1 MHGWMG
7 KLLRINLSDKSIKEE
22 PIDLEIWKLYL
33 GGRGFGSWL
42 LYQEVDSGIGAL
54 EPQNLLVFA
63 AGPLTGTTAAT
74 PGRFSVSTKSPL
86 TGTVM
91 DANSG
96 GKWGVY
102 FKKCG
107 YDALVVSGKADKPVY
122 ITINDDQVEI
132 KDAAQLWGKDVH
144 ATTDLLLEMEGK
156 GSSVMC
162 IGPAGENLVLISAI
176 MNDKDRALAR
186 GGVGAVMGSK
196 NLKAVVAK
204 GTRKIEIADPE
215 RMKFVTY
222 ETNKLVRQHPITSK
236 GLPEFGTSVLV
247 NIMNEAGIFPTRNYQ
262 QSQFEHAE
270 NVSGEAITEQ
280 ILTKKAGCWGC
291 IIQCARKTR
300 TATEDGE
307 GPEYESNW
315 ALGANCGIDDLEVI
329 TEANYLCNKLG
340 LDTISAGGTISC
352 AMELTERGIVDAGIR
367 FGEKEKLKDFIRKIA
382 YREEIGDEL
391 ASGSKRFSAKYG
403 AEQYSMQ
410 VKGLELPAY
419 DPRGAQGQ
427 GLAYAISNRGGCHL
441 RGGYVIGP
449 EILGAPRMIDRFT
462 SVGKAGH
469 AVRSMDLGAAVDSMV
484 VCRFATYAVSEF
496 IWARLLTAVTGELY
510 QPEEVIQI
518 GERIVNL
525 ERLFNIREG
534 FSRKDDTLPRRLLEE
549 PVTSG
554 PAQGRTV
561 NLDPMLD
568 EYYQFRGWDT
578 NGAPL
583 EKKLTELGL
592 EGMIHG

>member
-7 KLLRINLSDKSIKEE
+7 KLLRIDLTTKSIVAA
-22 PIDLEIWKLYL
+22 PIESDIWQRFL
-33 GGRGFGSWL
+33 GGRGFGAYL
-42 LYQEVDSGIGAL
+42 LWREIGPEIEAL
-54 EPQNLLVFA
+54 DARNLLVFA
-63 AGPLTGTTAAT
+63 TGPLTGTTAAT

-86 TGTVM
+86 TGTIL

-107 YDALVVSGKADKPVY
+107 FDALIVSGKADRPVY
-122 ITINDDQVEI
+122 IDIKDEQVTI
-132 KDAAQLWGKDVH
+132 KDAAALWGKDVH
-144 ATTDLLLEMEGK
+144 ETTDRLLEMEGS
-156 GSSVMC
+156 GCSVMC
-162 IGPAGENLVLISAI
+162 IGPGGENLALIAAI

-196 NLKAVVAK
+196 NLKAVVVK
-204 GTRKIEIADPE
+204 GTRQIQIADPE

-247 NIMNEAGIFPTRNYQ
+247 NIMNEAGIFPARNYQ
-262 QSQFEHAE
+262 QSHFEYAE
-270 NVSGEAITEQ
+270 QVSGEAITEQ

-291 IIQCARKTR
+291 IIQCARKTK
-300 TATEDGE
+300 TAHEEGE

-315 ALGANCGIDDLEVI
+315 ALGPNCGISDLQAI

-340 LDTISAGGTISC
+340 LDTISTGGTIAC
-352 AMELTERGIVDAGIR
+352 AMELTERGIVNAGIK
-367 FGEKEKLKDFIRKIA
+367 FGEAEKLKDVIRRIA
-382 YREEIGDEL
+382 YREGIGDEL
-391 ASGSKRFSAKYG
+391 ALGSKRFAARYG

-462 SVGKAGH
+462 TTGKAGH
-469 AVRSMDLGAAVDSMV
+469 TVRSMDLGTVVDSLV
-484 VCRFATYAVSEF
+484 VCRFATYACNEF
-496 IWARLLTAVTGELY
+496 IWARLLAAVTGIPY
-510 QPEEVIQI
+510 QPEELIQM

-525 ERLFNIREG
+525 ERLFNLREG
-534 FSRKDDTLPRRLLEE
+534 FGRNDDTLPRRLLEE
-549 PVTSG
+549 PVSSG

-561 NLDPMLD
+561 DLEPMLD
-568 EYYQFRGWDT
+568 EYYQFRGWDK
-578 NGAPL
+578 NGVPRA
-583 EKKLTELGL
+583 EKLQELGL
-592 EGMIHG
+592 EELIHG

>member
-7 KLLRINLSDKSIKEE
+7 KILRINLTEKSVKEE
-22 PIDLEIWKLYL
+22 PIDQDVWKKYL
-33 GGRGFGSWL
+33 GGRGYGSWI
-42 LYQEVDSGIGAL
+42 LYHEVGTNVGAL
-54 EPQNLLVFA
+54 DPQNLLIFA
-63 AGPLTGTTAAT
+63 TGPLTGTTAAT

-107 YDALVVSGKADKPVY
+107 YDALIVTGKSEAPVY
-122 ITINDDQVEI
+122 VTIFDDQIKI
-132 KDAAQLWGKDVH
+132 KDAAHLWGKDVH
-144 ATTDLLLEMEGK
+144 QTTDLLDEAEGK
-156 GSSVMC
+156 GISIMC
-162 IGPAGENLVLISAI
+162 IGPAGENQVLISAI

-196 NLKAVVAK
+196 NLKAIVVK
-204 GTRKIEIADPE
+204 GTKKIEIADSE

-247 NIMNEAGIFPTRNYQ
+247 NIMNEAGIFPARNYQ
-262 QSQFEHAE
+262 NSQFEGAE
-270 NVSGEAITEQ
+270 KISGESITDQ

-291 IIQCARKTR
+291 IIQCARKTK
-300 TATEDGE
+300 TANEEGE

-315 ALGANCGIDDLEVI
+315 ALGANCGIDDLEAI

-340 LDTISAGGTISC
+340 IDTISAGGTISC
-352 AMELTERGIVDAGIR
+352 AMELNQRGIVDTGIK
-367 FGEKEKLKDFIRKIA
+367 FGEANKLKDVLSKIA
-382 YREEIGDEL
+382 YREGIGDEMAL
-391 ASGSKRFSAKYG
+391 GSKKFSAKYN

-449 EILGAPRMIDRFT
+449 EILGSPRMIDRFAT
-462 SVGKAGH
+462 TGKAGH
-469 AVRSMDLGAAVDSMV
+469 AVRSMDLGAAVDSLV
-484 VCRFATYAVSEF
+484 VCRFATYACNEF
-496 IWARLLTAVTGELY
+496 IWARLLTAVCGVLY
-510 QPEEVIQI
+510 QPEELIQM

-525 ERLFNIREG
+525 ERLFNLREG

-549 PVTSG
+549 PVMAG
-554 PAQGRTV
+554 PSQGRTV

-578 NGAPL
+578 NGVPG
-583 EKKLTELGL
+583 EKKLSELGL